1 MLEIS
6 LLLAG
11 AGSIV
16 EGIAAEWRGNRKKAA
31 AMIIGG
37 VAAASWA
44 VAQIHNDIVAPL
56 AVNLGR

>member
-1 MLEIS
+1 MLEIL

-11 AGSIV
+11 VGSIV
-16 EGIAAEWRGNRKKAA
+16 EGIAAEWRGRRKRAA

-37 VAAASWA
+37 AMAASWA
-44 VAQIHNDIVAPL
+44 VVQIHNDIVAPL